1 MGEAE
6 VTHLLEAAWQY
17 VLQEPTNKLLRAHT
31 HRLVRTRS
39 AWAVRERDHS
49 GAIDARLYL
58 DDSAVA
64 DRNFAHWV
72 FSGWSLRVVF
82 ALGWKNPV
90 FVAMGFVI
98 FPEDLQGGF
107 RQRDQAIFG
116 TLSTMDM
123 DEHSLGVD
131 IFNMEIESFLES
143 ESQGVDDREEAEH
156 RRLFDQLEKRVNF
169 AD

>member
-1 MGEAE
+1 M
-6 VTHLLEAAWQY
+6 
-17 VLQEPTNKLLRAHT
+17 
-31 HRLVRTRS
+31 
-39 AWAVRERDHS
+39 
-49 GAIDARLYL
+49 
-58 DDSAVA
+58 
-64 DRNFAHWV
+64 
-72 FSGWSLRVVF
+72 VF

-116 TLSTMDM
+116 TLSSMDM

-143 ESQGVDDREEAEH
+143 ESQGVDDREEEEH
-156 RRLFDQLEKRVNF
+156 GGLFDQLEKGVNF

>member
-1 MGEAE
+1 M
-6 VTHLLEAAWQY
+6 
-17 VLQEPTNKLLRAHT
+17 
-31 HRLVRTRS
+31 
-39 AWAVRERDHS
+39 
-49 GAIDARLYL
+49 
-58 DDSAVA
+58 
-64 DRNFAHWV
+64 V
-72 FSGWSLRVVF
+72 FT
-82 ALGWKNPV
+82 LGWKNPILV
-90 FVAMGFVI
+90 SMGFVV